1 MVDAVSIHKKL
12 LTARTPTMESVNR
25 VIPENNLGYEENLSN
40 IYIGRQP
47 IFDRD
52 MRIIAYEL
60 LYRDSSKNQATINC
74 QNTSTTTVILN
85 LITEFGFTTATG
97 NKTAFVNLSKDFLT
111 GMLPIYLPADKV
123 VLEILEDT
131 IVDDALIAGL
141 QQLKK
146 QGFTLALDDFIYSS
160 EWEPI
165 LPLVDY
171 IKVEIPALNRDEIK
185 QHVSRLKKYN
195 VKLLAEK
202 IESEEEYNF
211 LHTCGFDLF
220 QGYFLERPEVIKGK
234 GIASN
239 KLSILLLL
247 AKLSNEN
254 ITVDDLVKS
263 ISSDVSLCYKMLRHL
278 NSAYYS
284 LERKI
289 ESIHEAVTYVGIKK
303 LKYWAT
309 LIALSNINNKPDDY
323 MQLTMVR
330 AYMCEQIAIRNGT
343 QDTQPFFAVGLLST
357 LNTLLALPMQQILES
372 LPLSGDMQNALLHYQ
387 GATGKVL
394 ECVKAY
400 ENGEWDKIDK
410 LQPGLSPIQLRDSFF
425 KAIQETNNSVFK
437 NP

>member
-1 MVDAVSIHKKL
+1 MAN
-12 LTARTPTMESVNR
+12 TNR
-25 VIPENNLGYEENLSN
+25 AITEDNLGHEESQSN

-47 IFDRD
+47 IFDRK
-52 MRIIAYEL
+52 MNVVAYEL
-60 LYRDSSKNQATINC
+60 LYRDSSENQATINC

-97 NKTAFVNLSKDFLT
+97 NKTAFINLSKDFLT
-111 GMLPIYLPADKV
+111 GVLPIYLPSDKV

-131 IVDDALIAGL
+131 VVDDALIAGL

-146 QGFTLALDDFIYSS
+146 QGFTLALDDFIYAS
-160 EWEPI
+160 EWDPV

-171 IKVEIPALNRDEIK
+171 IKVEIPALSKEEIK
-185 QHVSRLKKYN
+185 QHVTRLKKYN

-211 LHTCGFDLF
+211 LHDCGFDLF

-234 GIASN
+234 TISPN
-239 KLSILLLL
+239 KLSILSLL

-254 ITVDDLVKS
+254 IDVDDLVKS

-289 ESIHEAVTYVGIKK
+289 ESIHEAITYVGIKK
-303 LKYWAT
+303 LKHWAT
-309 LIALSNINNKPDDY
+309 LIALSNISDKPDDY

-330 AYMCEQIAIRNGT
+330 AYMCELIAVQNGEK
-343 QDTQPFFAVGLLST
+343 DTQTFFSVGLLST
-357 LNTLLALPMQQILES
+357 LNTLLGLPMQQILES
-372 LPLSGDMQNALLHYQ
+372 LPLSKDMQDALLHYK
-387 GATGKVL
+387 GETGKVL
-394 ECVKAY
+394 ECAKAY
-400 ENGEWDKIDK
+400 EHGDWDKIDQLK
-410 LQPGLSPIQLRDSFF
+410 PNLSPIQLRGCFF
-425 KAIQETNNSVFK
+425 RAIQITNNNIFGH
-437 NP
+437 P